1 MAVMP
6 ADLRQHYDRSMLV
19 EDQAGDDP
27 FTLFE
32 RWFHDAVT
40 SGEIVEPNAMG
51 LATVG
56 DDGRPSLRTVLLKD
70 ASPEGFVFYSN
81 QLSRKGREL
90 GRRPVAALLF
100 FWDKLHRQVRIE
112 GDVLP
117 VSDAEADAYFASRP
131 WGSRIGAWA
140 SEQSTVLA
148 SRTVLEKRYDE
159 LAARW
164 PEGSEVPRP
173 PHWSGWRVRP
183 TSFEFWQGRP
193 SRLHDRLV
201 YRSAGN
207 GWHRERLAP

>member
-1 MAVMP
+1 MP